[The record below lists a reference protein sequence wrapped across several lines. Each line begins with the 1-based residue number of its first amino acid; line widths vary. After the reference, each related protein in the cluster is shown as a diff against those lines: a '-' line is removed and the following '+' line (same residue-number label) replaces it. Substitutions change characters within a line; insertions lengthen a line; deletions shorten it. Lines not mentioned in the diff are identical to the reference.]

1 MLQRLII
8 LAILAGIASV
18 FLISTDQRMLV
29 WETKVVP
36 GERYEVPGVGD
47 VGKSTHASLVC
58 RYFTGRSIAI
68 KVVAYRPETGQGDGC
83 PFLAA
88 NQD

>member
-47 VGKSTHASLVC
+47 VGKSKTYPFGFVLIHD
-58 RYFTGRSIAI
+58 RYSCS
-68 KVVAYRPETGQGDGC
+68 KS
-83 PFLAA
+83 
-88 NQD
+88 

>member
-8 LAILAGIASV
+8 LAILAGIAAV

-47 VGKSTHASLVC
+47 VGKSAHASLVC
-58 RYFTGRSIAI
+58 RYFTGRSLAI
-68 KVVAYRPETGQGDGC
+68 KVVAYRPETGRDDGC

-88 NQD
+88 NQG

>member
-1 MLQRLII
+1 MFQRLVI
-8 LAILAGIASV
+8 LVVAAGIAAV

-47 VGKSTHASLVC
+47 VGKANHASLVC
-58 RYFTGRSIAI
+58 RYFTGRGIAT
-68 KVVAYRPETGQGDGC
+68 KVVAYEPASGRSEGC
-83 PFLAA
+83 PFLSA
-88 NQD
+88 NAG